1 MKKLLFLLFLFL
13 NSCSTSNVPLGFS
26 KIESV
31 DPPILLDI
39 RYSGSD
45 NFLGR
50 SVKGYENPKNI
61 LTNETIEALK
71 IIQKALE
78 KNGLGLKLYDGY
90 RPQKSVN
97 DFIEWSKIISDT
109 LTKQKYYPDEKKDS
123 LFFKGYVAE
132 KSGHSR
138 GSTVDVT
145 LIYTDSINYGK
156 ELDMGSIW
164 DFFGNKSWIDYDSIT
179 DLQKQN
185 RNYLQTI
192 MNENGFKSY
201 SKEWWHFTLI
211 NEPYPNTYFDF

>member
-39 RYSGSD
+39 RYSGAD

-78 KNGLGLKLYDGY
+78 KKGLGLKLYDGY

-109 LTKQKYYPDEKKDS
+109 LTKQKY
-123 LFFKGYVAE
+123 
-132 KSGHSR
+132 
-138 GSTVDVT
+138 
-145 LIYTDSINYGK
+145 
-156 ELDMGSIW
+156 
-164 DFFGNKSWIDYDSIT
+164 
-179 DLQKQN
+179 
-185 RNYLQTI
+185 
-192 MNENGFKSY
+192 
-201 SKEWWHFTLI
+201 
-211 NEPYPNTYFDF
+211 